1 LRASV
6 LRRHLR
12 QAAALAAV
20 LVSTVPLQAAD
31 PPPRSREVQ
40 ELIDEAEKAAKRL
53 ELDRARELWAQIY
66 TLEHSTMALC
76 QLGVFDRRLGRLE
89 EAAEELSR
97 CVEQVPAPTDD
108 VERRRYE
115 VRHADLAAVRQ
126 RVAEL
131 HVSPPPGTERLL
143 VDGKQVSTGGGRVFV
158 APGQHEVTA
167 MGKQG
172 QVAHALVQVAAGKSA
187 DVSLAFEAPKP
198 SAARAPAPAPVAPPP
213 ARSRPNPWI
222 IGSGVAA
229 SAVLLG
235 TGVVLHLAGD
245 AAESEADAKAAR
257 LSDGTLLPSDPKLR
271 QIYEE
276 ADAANVRAG
285 VMRGIGSAAL
295 VAGAA
300 LGVATVVYVVFPRGK
315 AEIRPRAAGAE
326 VKLVW

>member
-1 LRASV
+1 MAVVLAS
-6 LRRHLR
+6 
-12 QAAALAAV
+12 
-20 LVSTVPLQAAD
+20 TFPLQAAAAD
-31 PPPRSREVQ
+31 PPSRSREVQ

-76 QLGVFDRRLGRLE
+76 QLGQFDRRLGRLE
-89 EAAEELSR
+89 EAAEELSK
-97 CVEQVPAPTDD
+97 CVEQMPAPTDGL
-108 VERRRYE
+108 ERRRYE

-131 HVSPPPGTERLL
+131 HVSPPPGTARLL

-187 DVSLAFEAPKP
+187 HVSLAFETPTP
-198 SAARAPAPAPVAPPP
+198 SAARALAPAPVTPAP
-213 ARSRPNPWI
+213 AHSRPNPWI
-222 IGSGVAA
+222 IGTGAAA

-235 TGVVLHLAGD
+235 AGVALHLTGD
-245 AAESEADAKAAR
+245 AAESEVDAKVAR
-257 LSDGTLLPSDPKLR
+257 LSDGTLLPSDLQLR

-276 ADAANVRAG
+276 ANAANVRAG
-285 VMRGIGSAAL
+285 VMHGIGSAAL
-295 VAGAA
+295 IAGAA

-315 AEIRPRAAGAE
+315 AEIRPRTAGAE